1 MPVLFTKVLGFV
13 IVFILSFP
21 PLLLV
26 YKQLKVKHRLGMMAV
41 LCLGPMIIMMLY
53 EFKLLALVINQGFL
67 AQAHVLGVADFIYLH
82 TALMGVIMIIYKDWL
97 IKKRA
102 FFAN

>member
-1 MPVLFTKVLGFV
+1 
-13 IVFILSFP
+13 
-21 PLLLV
+21 
-26 YKQLKVKHRLGMMAV
+26 MMAV
-41 LCLGPMIIMMLY
+41 LCLGPMVIMMLY

-97 IKKRA
+97 IKNA
-102 FFAN
+102 PFLPINENSTSIFTFVIYFIT